1 MKDPFELKHL
11 TDIVNNS
18 YDEDEIENEKSKS
31 PPSYTLTNSEIC
43 KNNNWYYNKFYRYES
58 IVRLVAWIFRFKH
71 NCVRPKEKRYGE
83 LVASEFQEAEEKLIS
98 LIQNE
103 SFSSE
108 SDDRL
113 KALQA
118 FRAEKGIFRL
128 KTKITNR
135 KDDTFLK
142 PAILPPNHKVIKSLI
157 VYTHEKICHAGVQIL
172 LNILREKYWILHG
185 IRTVKRV
192 LTSCIT
198 CKSFSSRNMETIAL
212 PLPEDRVKDAAGFQ
226 NSGI

>member
-1 MKDPFELKHL
+1 MWEGPKWMKDRFEFKHL

-18 YDEDEIENEKSKS
+18 YDEDKIEKEKSKS
-31 PPSYTLTNSEIC
+31 SYTLTNSEIC

-58 IVRLVAWIFRFKH
+58 IVRLITWILQFKH
-71 NCVRPKEKRYGE
+71 NCVRSKEKRYRE
-83 LVASEFQEAEEKLIS
+83 LVVSEFQESEEKLIS

-103 SFSSE
+103 CFSSE

-118 FRAEKGIFRL
+118 FRDEKVLLRL

-135 KDDTFLK
+135 KDNDTFLK
-142 PAILPPNHKVIKSLI
+142 PAILPPNYEVIKRLI
-157 VYTHEKICHAGVQIL
+157 VYTHEKNCHAGVQIL
-172 LNILREKYWILHG
+172 LNIIREKYWILHG
-185 IRTVKRV
+185 RRTVKRV

-198 CKSFSSRNMETIAL
+198 CKRFSSKNLETITP
-212 PLPEDRVKDAAGFQ
+212 PLPEE
-226 NSGI
+226 